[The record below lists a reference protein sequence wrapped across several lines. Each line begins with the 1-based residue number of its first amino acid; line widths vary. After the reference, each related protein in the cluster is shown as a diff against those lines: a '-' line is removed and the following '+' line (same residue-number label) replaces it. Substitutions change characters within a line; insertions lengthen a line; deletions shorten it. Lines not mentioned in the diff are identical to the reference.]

1 MITEIIDLFVDASN
15 TLGSLFEALVSK
27 YRNYRNI
34 LTNTESLNS
43 SISNDILEKIPEIKN
58 EMLQSGL
65 IEGFVVIVRI
75 KTKNEKSSLEIALL
89 DSNCRYRHSF
99 NILKRHE
106 SFFNCISAP
115 CYFRFNLQN

>member
-1 MITEIIDLFVDASN
+1 MVLIFVMITEIIDLFVDASN

-43 SISNDILEKIPEIKN
+43 SITNDILEKIPEIKN

-75 KTKNEKSSLEIALL
+75 KTKNEKSS
-89 DSNCRYRHSF
+89 SF
-99 NILKRHE
+99 KSL
-106 SFFNCISAP
+106 
-115 CYFRFNLQN
+115 